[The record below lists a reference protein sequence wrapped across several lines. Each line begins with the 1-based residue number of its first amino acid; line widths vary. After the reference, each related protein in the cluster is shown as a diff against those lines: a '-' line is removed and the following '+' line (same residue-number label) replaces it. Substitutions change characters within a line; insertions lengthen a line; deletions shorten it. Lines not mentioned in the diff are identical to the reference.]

1 MRLDK
6 FLANAGVGTRKEV
19 REILKKRKVLVN
31 GNFEKDGSTQINED
45 TDEILMD
52 GEKLSY
58 NEFIYLML
66 NKPDGVISATEDARH
81 KTVIDLLDEKYKKYQ
96 PFPVGRLDQDTEGLL
111 ILTNDGILAHNLLSP
126 KKHVDK
132 TYYVELNRK
141 LTPGAIEKI
150 ENGLQLADNFI
161 TKDAKVK
168 LYEEDRKK
176 CFITITEGKYHQVK
190 RMFGAVNNKVLYLK
204 RVQMGNLKLDESIPL
219 GEYRELTTDELEL
232 LKSVNWYFGY
242 SFSDIIVV
250 KYSIEFIKA

>member
-96 PFPVGRLDQDTEGLL
+96 PFPVGRLDQDTEG
-111 ILTNDGILAHNLLSP
+111 
-126 KKHVDK
+126 
-132 TYYVELNRK
+132 
-141 LTPGAIEKI
+141 
-150 ENGLQLADNFI
+150 
-161 TKDAKVK
+161 
-168 LYEEDRKK
+168 
-176 CFITITEGKYHQVK
+176 
-190 RMFGAVNNKVLYLK
+190 
-204 RVQMGNLKLDESIPL
+204 
-219 GEYRELTTDELEL
+219 
-232 LKSVNWYFGY
+232 
-242 SFSDIIVV
+242 
-250 KYSIEFIKA
+250 

>member
-161 TKDAKVK
+161 TKDENVK
-168 LYEEDRKK
+168 LYEEDR
-176 CFITITEGKYHQVK
+176 
-190 RMFGAVNNKVLYLK
+190 
-204 RVQMGNLKLDESIPL
+204 
-219 GEYRELTTDELEL
+219 
-232 LKSVNWYFGY
+232 
-242 SFSDIIVV
+242 
-250 KYSIEFIKA
+250 

>member
-1 MRLDK
+1 
-6 FLANAGVGTRKEV
+6 
-19 REILKKRKVLVN
+19 
-31 GNFEKDGSTQINED
+31 
-45 TDEILMD
+45 
-52 GEKLSY
+52 
-58 NEFIYLML
+58 ML

-168 LYEEDRKK
+168 LYEDDRKK

-204 RVQMGNLKLDESIPL
+204 RVQMGNLMLDESIPL
-219 GEYRELTTDELEL
+219 GEYRELTTEELEI
-232 LKSVNWYFGY
+232 LKSVN
-242 SFSDIIVV
+242 
-250 KYSIEFIKA
+250 